1 MAKKR
6 KISKISDNKRTKPK
20 MKFNPFILF
29 IIFLLSFLGCFILY
43 MVSAN
48 VDENFLQDEF
58 KSSSSANKNDDS
70 SEAFADTSGSEA
82 DEQLQSEN
90 TTVSNPVAQ
99 SDAVDESY
107 LKDAF
112 FVADT
117 SFLKAASI
125 GRITNIVGNE
135 ALNALNVNDTKID
148 SSNGTITALE
158 ILKLKN
164 PKCVYVMLGND
175 LGSDSVDE
183 MTTSYSTFISSLKA
197 SLPQCKIYIMSI
209 PPVYADNE
217 TLTNEMI
224 NDYNSRLLAIANS
237 NNVYCIDTNT
247 SLKSN
252 TGTLNEAYYNQEANS
267 LNDAGYGAICDC
279 ILTHTVK

>member
-99 SDAVDESY
+99 SDE
-107 LKDAF
+107 
-112 FVADT
+112 
-117 SFLKAASI
+117 
-125 GRITNIVGNE
+125 
-135 ALNALNVNDTKID
+135 
-148 SSNGTITALE
+148 
-158 ILKLKN
+158 
-164 PKCVYVMLGND
+164 
-175 LGSDSVDE
+175 
-183 MTTSYSTFISSLKA
+183 
-197 SLPQCKIYIMSI
+197 
-209 PPVYADNE
+209 
-217 TLTNEMI
+217 
-224 NDYNSRLLAIANS
+224 
-237 NNVYCIDTNT
+237 
-247 SLKSN
+247 
-252 TGTLNEAYYNQEANS
+252 
-267 LNDAGYGAICDC
+267 
-279 ILTHTVK
+279 